1 MTNRERKRMLVRP
14 TVVSVFETVAAE
26 QTKMLAPLRDELDLA
41 EAGLDSLC
49 LALVVAKLE
58 DRLGCDPFTESQDAD
73 FPTTFG
79 EFVRLYEDA
88 VRKA

>member
-1 MTNRERKRMLVRP
+1 MSVRS

-26 QTKMLAPLRDELDLA
+26 QAKTLAPLKDDLLLG

-49 LALVVAKLE
+49 MALVVAKLE
-58 DRLGCDPFTESQDAD
+58 DRLGCDPFTESPDAD
-73 FPTTFG
+73 FPVTLG

-88 VRKA
+88 VH